1 MSTFVIAPHPDDET
15 LGAGGAL
22 LRAIQ
27 SGEDVHW
34 LIVTE
39 MREDLGFSTSAI
51 KKRESEITAVSK
63 AYGFASTI
71 KLGLPATR
79 LDTLPLNDIIN
90 PIGSAI
96 LDVQPDTVYL
106 PFPGDVHSD
115 HRVVF
120 DAAAACTKSF
130 RYPSVKKIVAMEIL
144 SETDFGIDPTQDA
157 FRPNL
162 FVDISAVL
170 DEKIRIMNLF
180 GSEMGEPPFPRSEQ
194 NIRALSSWRGSQAGI
209 QAAEAFTVL
218 KEIC

>member
-1 MSTFVIAPHPDDET
+1 MSILVVAPHPDDET
-15 LGAGGAL
+15 LGAGGTL

-39 MREDLGFSTSAI
+39 MREDLGFSARTIERRA
-51 KKRESEITAVSK
+51 SEIQDVSA

-71 KLGLPATR
+71 ELCLPATQ
-79 LDTLPLNDIIN
+79 LDTLPLSHIID

-96 LDVQPDTVYL
+96 HDVKPDTVYL

-115 HRVVF
+115 HRTVF
-120 DAAAACTKSF
+120 NAAMACTKSF
-130 RYPSVKKIVAMEIL
+130 RYPSVRRIVAMEIL
-144 SETDFGIDPTQDA
+144 SETDFGVDPTQSP

-170 DEKIRIMNLF
+170 DQKLEIMNIF
-180 GSEMGEPPFPRSEQ
+180 SSEMGEPPFPRSEQ
-194 NIRALSSWRGSQAGI
+194 NIRAQASFRGSQAGVI
-209 QAAEAFTVL
+209 AAEAFMML
-218 KEIC
+218 KEIR